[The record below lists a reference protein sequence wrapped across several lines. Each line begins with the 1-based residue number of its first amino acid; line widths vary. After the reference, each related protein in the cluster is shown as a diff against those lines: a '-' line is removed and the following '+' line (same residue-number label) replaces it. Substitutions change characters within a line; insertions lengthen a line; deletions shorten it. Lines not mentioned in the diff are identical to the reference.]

1 MPALESETKGTPVA
15 SSRPSSPARDA
26 ALIAV
31 FAGFVAAL
39 GVVPAFQPPGFS
51 VPITAQSLGVML
63 AGAILGARRGFAALA
78 LFLALVAVGL
88 PLLAGGRGSLG
99 VFFTP
104 SVGFLLAWPLTAY
117 VIGWLTERG
126 GSTYRLPWGIVAN
139 IVGGIV
145 VLYAAGIAGIAAV
158 AGISVW
164 AATVSTWIFIPGDLV
179 KAVLAAVIARGVH
192 AAYPGLISARRS
204 RSKETAAV

>member
-1 MPALESETKGTPVA
+1 MRPPAA
-15 SSRPSSPARDA
+15 RPSSPARNA
-26 ALIAV
+26 ALVAV

-63 AGAILGARRGFAALA
+63 AGAVLGARRGFVALT

-88 PLLAGGRGSLG
+88 PLLAGGRGGLG

-104 SVGFLLAWPLTAY
+104 SVGFLLAWPVTAY

-126 GSTYRLPWGIVAN
+126 GTPYRLSWGVVAN
-139 IVGGIV
+139 VLGGIV

-158 AGISVW
+158 AGISVQ
-164 AATVSTWIFIPGDLV
+164 AAAVSTWIFLPGDLV

-192 AAYPGLISARRS
+192 AAYPGLIRPRRT
-204 RSKETAAV
+204 RTDEPAAV

>member
-1 MPALESETKGTPVA
+1 MTSPQQA
-15 SSRPSSPARDA
+15 SPARNA
-26 ALIAV
+26 ALVAV

-39 GVVPAFQPPGFS
+39 GLVPAFHPPGFS
-51 VPITAQSLGVML
+51 VAITAQSLGVML

-88 PLLAGGRGSLG
+88 PLLAGGRGGLG

-104 SVGFLLAWPLTAY
+104 SVGFLLAWPVTAF

-126 GSTYRLPWGIVAN
+126 GAPYRLGWGLMAN
-139 IVGGIV
+139 VVGGIV

-179 KAVLAAVIARGVH
+179 KAGLAAGIARGVH
-192 AAYPGLISARRS
+192 AAYPGLLVPRKQVVEETSA
-204 RSKETAAV
+204 V

>member
-1 MPALESETKGTPVA
+1 MAANLS
-15 SSRPSSPARDA
+15 SSPARNA
-26 ALIAV
+26 ALVAV

-39 GVVPAFQPPGFS
+39 GAVPAFQPPGFS

-63 AGAILGARRGFAALA
+63 AGAILGARRGFASLA
-78 LFLALVAVGL
+78 LFLVLVAVGL
-88 PLLAGGRGSLG
+88 PLLAGGRGGLG

-104 SVGFLLAWPLTAY
+104 SVGFLLAWPVAAF

-126 GSTYRLPWGIVAN
+126 GSPYRLPWGVVAN
-139 IVGGIV
+139 VVGGIV

-158 AGISVW
+158 AHMSVG
-164 AATVSTWIFIPGDLV
+164 AAAISTWIFIPGDLV

-192 AAYPGLISARRS
+192 AAYPGLIAARRS
-204 RSKETAAV
+204 RMKETSAV

>member
-1 MPALESETKGTPVA
+1 MA

-63 AGAILGARRGFAALA
+63 AGAILGGRRGFAALA
-78 LFLALVAVGL
+78 LFLALVAIGL
-88 PLLAGGRGSLG
+88 PLLAGGRGGLG
-99 VFFTP
+99 VFATA
-104 SVGFLLAWPLTAY
+104 SAGFLLAWPVAAF
-117 VIGWLTERG
+117 VVGWLTERG
-126 GSTYRLPWGIVAN
+126 GAPYRLTWGVVAN
-139 IVGGIV
+139 VVGGII
-145 VLYAAGIAGIAAV
+145 VLYAAGIAGIAAFT
-158 AGISVW
+158 GSVW

-179 KAVLAAVIARGVH
+179 KAVLAALVARGVH
-192 AAYPGLISARRS
+192 AAYPGLIAARRN
-204 RSKETAAV
+204 RTEEPTAV